1 MIHKHKISKSSV
13 GAALTG
19 GRQKTNVVFT
29 PLCAVDMSKELISLL
44 VPLQSV
50 GSFFTSEPQ
59 PSEAVGCLRYDCV
72 TEANFL
78 YLALNQ
84 DASWLEKL
92 KRIMLAF
99 GQQVFG
105 KQIHVPSPARI
116 LILN

>member
-1 MIHKHKISKSSV
+1 MRHKLKISKSSV

-29 PLCAVDMSKELISLL
+29 PLCAVDMSKDMISLL

-59 PSEAVGCLRYDCV
+59 PSAAVGGLRYDCI
-72 TEANFL
+72 TEACFL
-78 YLALNQ
+78 SLANNQ
-84 DASWLEKL
+84 DTAWLEKL
-92 KRIMLAF
+92 KRVMLAF

-105 KQIHVPSPARI
+105 KQIQIPSPARN
-116 LILN
+116 LILS